1 MKGEVMG
8 CGILRRQARPY
19 SSVDEGCNQGRNGW
33 VAQWNKPLEH
43 WNIGTLEGD
52 FIGGS
57 AEGVGAGPLL
67 PVAGAN
73 HATRQWWRM
82 LRELEKVQSGKGRGE
97 PSVVHGRHPWPS
109 GRLLE
114 NPSNTLVT
122 ANQIRL
128 ACARHAREGT
138 LQIDLQES
146 S

>member
-1 MKGEVMG
+1 MG

-73 HATRQWWRM
+73 HVTRQWWRM
-82 LRELEKVQSGKGRGE
+82 LRELEKVAIWQRPRRALSGPWTTPLAFR
-97 PSVVHGRHPWPS
+97 PSSRKPVEHASYCKPNPT
-109 GRLLE
+109 RLC
-114 NPSNTLVT
+114 
-122 ANQIRL
+122 Q
-128 ACARHAREGT
+128 ARQGGHAA
-138 LQIDLQES
+138 D
-146 S
+146 